1 MEDATKKLMEK
12 ADDAVDRLN
21 FIRTF
26 LKPIG
31 DLAYT
36 ADDDFD
42 IRAAGAVMVMAADM
56 IEKISDE
63 LDDALFKKSCDDG
76 SKEGAGKNE

>member
-12 ADDAVDRLN
+12 VDDAVDRLN
-21 FIRTF
+21 FIRTY

-36 ADDDFD
+36 ADDEFD

-63 LDDALFKKSCDDG
+63 LDDALFSKKCYDDG
-76 SKEGAGKNE
+76 SMKGAE